1 MAAEPGGARLGV
13 ELHCCPLVPVVEVE
27 EFGVALQGVVPA
39 LLEVCT
45 IEYGIE
51 FELVEV
57 GDISHLGHI
66 VVVELWLA
74 ILACP
79 RLTYTHRVLG
89 HCHRVLR
96 WRYCRLLE
104 FAVMLCNK
112 LLGRHLLYT
121 LVGKAVTEAPVA
133 LRADEALAS
142 PLVVAPPHIT
152 QGEELLNLVGVV
164 LQTLLCVVGVVVV
177 GIVGVSR
184 GSLIVVWVGVFCP
197 TATGVVARVAVVEQ

>member
-13 ELHCCPLVPVVEVE
+13 ELHRCPLVPVVEVE

-39 LLEVCT
+39 LLEVCA
-45 IEYGIE
+45 IEYGVE
-51 FELVEV
+51 LELVEV

-96 WRYCRLLE
+96 GCYCRLLE
-104 FAVMLCNK
+104 FAVVLCNK
-112 LLGRHLLYT
+112 LLGQHLLYA
-121 LVGKAVTEAPVA
+121 LVGKAVTEAPVTFG
-133 LRADEALAS
+133 ADETLAS
-142 PLVVAPPHIT
+142 PLIVAPPHIT
-152 QGEELLNLVGVV
+152 QGEELFNLVGVV
-164 LQTLLCVVGVVVV
+164 LQTLLCVVGIVVV
-177 GIVGVSR
+177 GIVGVCC
-184 GSLIVVWVGVFCP
+184 GSLIVVRVGVICP
-197 TATGVVARVAVVEQ
+197 TAAGVVVRVAVVEQ